1 MGYNTV
7 SAQKTF
13 YSASIDPIVEDIPP
27 ELFASVLLS
36 KGWWHD
42 LLMSMLTASCSD
54 MNNLESALDKESS
67 WEDLTLLMEAAD
79 HHRFLQYAYDERQRA

>member
-27 ELFASVLLS
+27 ELFASMILNKS
-36 KGWWHD
+36 WWHD

-54 MNNLESALDKESS
+54 MNNLESVLDKESS